1 LQQEAA
7 LFGTRAALWYLPKLT
22 LGDFVE
28 GGKASQGDELFV
40 APNPPFGA
48 VFTYYL
54 KDDLKTRL
62 EQRRESEK
70 PLAAASEDTPWP
82 GWDALRQEEIE
93 EPPAMVLTVSDAA
106 GEVVRRVEGPVTA
119 GFHRVAWDLRH
130 PLSSPWTAEPP
141 GPDYLVIPGPLAA
154 PGSYS
159 VSLAKR
165 VDGQVT
171 DLGLQHTFEVK
182 ALPRAAP
189 GGAGADAAAGSL
201 AGATPEEAAAFT
213 LRLDDLN
220 RQVTGAVAALQSL
233 LTESVA
239 IKDTLLRSRAPQ
251 ALRDK
256 ARALE
261 LDLLRLQQQLS
272 GNETRALYN
281 EGGPVP
287 ITRRLEVA
295 VMGTFRS
302 TYGPTPT
309 HRRSVEIAEAEF
321 AGVRERL
328 ARINGEELP
337 NLRRDLD
344 AADVPWTPGRGVP
357 GQN

>member
-1 LQQEAA
+1 
-7 LFGTRAALWYLPKLT
+7 
-22 LGDFVE
+22 
-28 GGKASQGDELFV
+28 
-40 APNPPFGA
+40 
-48 VFTYYL
+48 
-54 KDDLKTRL
+54 
-62 EQRRESEK
+62 
-70 PLAAASEDTPWP
+70 
-82 GWDALRQEEIE
+82 
-93 EPPAMVLTVSDAA
+93 
-106 GEVVRRVEGPVTA
+106 
-119 GFHRVAWDLRH
+119 
-130 PLSSPWTAEPP
+130 
-141 GPDYLVIPGPLAA
+141 
-154 PGSYS
+154 
-159 VSLAKR
+159 
-165 VDGQVT
+165 
-171 DLGLQHTFEVK
+171 
-182 ALPRAAP
+182 
-189 GGAGADAAAGSL
+189 
-201 AGATPEEAAAFT
+201 
-213 LRLDDLN
+213 
-220 RQVTGAVAALQSL
+220 VAALQSL
-233 LTESVA
+233 LTESAA

-337 NLRRDLD
+337 DLRRDLD